1 MTEEDLNTGQ
11 GVGDVTMEG
20 NNFSLFIY
28 NMTEITI
35 LKKQSRTKGNADCTI
50 LKTTQQYYR
59 TSSVG
64 QTHGYGFSGC

>member
-35 LKKQSRTKGNADCTI
+35 LKK
-50 LKTTQQYYR
+50 
-59 TSSVG
+59 
-64 QTHGYGFSGC
+64 